1 MEIARVLDVPALLAP
16 ISADSTCG
24 DDLEYDAAFLELER
38 IAQGQPERQMG
49 DAVLPAEPPEW
60 PRVQQHAIE
69 LFSRSKDLRIASILL
84 RSSLAI
90 SGLAGF
96 AQSLLLIS
104 ELLNQYW
111 ADLHPRLDPDDNDP
125 TSRINALTGL
135 NADENIR
142 LLWESL
148 LVRSRTVGPVTLRAA
163 VSAYGL
169 QRFASETLSQEQVA
183 GALRDGD
190 ADAVLA
196 TRDAVAQALTAM
208 GAIESQVSEQ
218 VGSDQGVDLGPLK
231 QLLRQAAQTLG
242 SSAQAGEGGA
252 SEETSQSGADGES
265 GSTVSAAAVP
275 RVSGEIAN
283 RDDVLR
289 LLDRLLDYY
298 ARHEPSSPVPV
309 LLSRAKT
316 LVTADFAAIVRNLI
330 PDGMSQFEA
339 LRGPDSE

>member
-1 MEIARVLDVPALLAP
+1 MLDVPALLAP

-60 PRVQQHAIE
+60 PRVQQQAIE
-69 LFSRSKDLRIASILL
+69 LFQRSKDLRIASILL
-84 RSSLAI
+84 RSSLALH
-90 SGLAGF
+90 GLAGF
-96 AQSLLLIS
+96 AQALLLIS

-135 NADENIR
+135 NADDIVR
-142 LLWESL
+142 QLWESSL
-148 LVRSRTVGPVTLRAA
+148 LRSRAFGAVTLRAA
-163 VSAYGL
+163 VNAHGL
-169 QRFASETLSQEQVA
+169 QRFASETLSPEQFA
-183 GALRDGD
+183 GALQDSD
-190 ADAVLA
+190 AAAVEI
-196 TRDAVAQALTAM
+196 TRVAVAQAVSALTA
-208 GAIESQVSEQ
+208 IEREVSEQ
-218 VGSDQGVDLGPLK
+218 VGSDQGVDLSPLK
-231 QLLRQAAQTLG
+231 TLMRHAAQTLG
-242 SSAQAGEGGA
+242 GNAPPGEN
-252 SEETSQSGADGES
+252 SEA
-265 GSTVSAAAVP
+265 GSTGEQADSAYSSEPQAVASAP
-275 RVSGEIAN
+275 RASGEIAS

-339 LRGPDSE
+339 LRGPESE

>member
-16 ISADSTCG
+16 ISADSPCG

-60 PRVQQHAIE
+60 PRVKQHAID
-69 LFSRSKDLRIASILL
+69 LFSRSKDLRVASILL

-90 SGLAGF
+90 SGLPGF
-96 AQSLLLIS
+96 AQSLVLIS

-111 ADLHPRLDPDDNDP
+111 AELHPRLDPDDNDP

-163 VSAYGL
+163 VNAYGL

-183 GALRDGD
+183 GALRDSD

-208 GAIESQVSEQ
+208 TAIETLVSEQ

-231 QLLRQAAQTLG
+231 QMLRQASQTLG
-242 SSAQAGEGGA
+242 SSAQA
-252 SEETSQSGADGES
+252 TDGEIAENAGQTS
-265 GSTVSAAAVP
+265 NDGDSATLAAAALVP

>member
-1 MEIARVLDVPALLAP
+1 MLDVPVLLAP

-60 PRVQQHAIE
+60 PRVQQLANE
-69 LFSRSKDLRIASILL
+69 LFLRSKDLRIASILL
-84 RSSLAI
+84 RSSLALN
-90 SGLAGF
+90 GLAGF

-111 ADLHPRLDPDDNDP
+111 ADLHPQLDPDDQDP

-135 NADENIR
+135 NADDNIR
-142 LLWESL
+142 LLWESI
-148 LVRSRTVGPVTLRAA
+148 LVRSRTVGPVTVRAA
-163 VSAYGL
+163 VNAYGL
-169 QRFASETLSQEQVA
+169 QRFASESLSQEQVA

-190 ADAVLA
+190 ADAVQA
-196 TRDAVAQALTAM
+196 TRDAVAQALTALS
-208 GAIESQVSEQ
+208 AIENQVSEQ

-231 QLLRQAAQTLG
+231 QMLRQASQTLG
-242 SSAQAGEGGA
+242 SSAQAGESAA
-252 SEETSQSGADGES
+252 SGSDESGAGS
-265 GSTVSAAAVP
+265 GHDSSAAVGQAAT

>member
-16 ISADSTCG
+16 VSADSPCG

-38 IAQGQPERQMG
+38 SAQGQPERQMG

-60 PRVQQHAIE
+60 PHVNQQVID
-69 LFSRSKDLRIASILL
+69 LFQRSKDLRIALILV
-84 RSSLAI
+84 RSSLAMH
-90 SGLAGF
+90 GLAGF
-96 AQSLLLIS
+96 AQALRLIS

-125 TSRINALTGL
+125 TSRINALSGL
-135 NADENIR
+135 NADDIVR
-142 LLWESL
+142 LLWEAQ
-148 LVRSRTVGPVTLRAA
+148 LVRSRAFGAVTLRAA
-163 VSAYGL
+163 VSAFGL
-169 QRFASETLSQEQVA
+169 QRFASETLTLEHLN
-183 GALRDGD
+183 GALRDSD
-190 ADAVLA
+190 ADALQN
-196 TRDAVAQALTAM
+196 TRDAVAQALTALT
-208 GAIESQVSEQ
+208 AIEHEVSEQ
-218 VGSDQGVDLGPLK
+218 VGSDNGVDLAPLK
-231 QLLRQAAQTLG
+231 LLLRQAAQTLG
-242 SSAQAGEGGA
+242 GSAPSGESSGVDEAAGEPGSGA
-252 SEETSQSGADGES
+252 SAETP
-265 GSTVSAAAVP
+265 SALVAA
-275 RVSGEIAN
+275 RASGEIAN

-309 LLSRAKT
+309 LLTRAKT